1 VILRGEMQIS
11 TRMVT
16 CLTSAAMALSA
27 CGGGS
32 GGANS
37 APPAPP
43 PPNGPVITSEADAI
57 LHMDQLRAQ
66 GFRGGGVRVGV
77 ISTGVVNLASYQAAG
92 VLPAGIY
99 VSQNTAGTL
108 DEGSWM
114 LELVHQH
121 APDAVLG
128 FCDGIDLDFNG
139 CIQDLGNNFHADI
152 IVDDILFSG
161 QFYPDATA
169 ATVAQLETANDRM
182 VFIHLS
188 GNEQNGGYWQGP
200 FVPTAAIIAG
210 SQMMLL
216 DFGIASGDASD
227 AFNAITAPAA
237 KRLRLILNWN
247 DPPHDLAN
255 HALTAYLLDGNSQVL
270 TQVSSQSDPTLVL
283 DYTNATGAAQSV
295 RLAVSLDSGAA
306 QGLVLQL
313 MEGSATCNIE
323 CQPLAHASSGLA
335 GGTVGDIPD
344 ALVVGATFAMS
355 PRELEVWSNHGP
367 FRIDFQATADAA
379 SPDGFDYTRLAT
391 PLQVAKPDLVSPDCV
406 TTPFSDGKTL
416 TNKQFCGTS
425 AAVPS
430 IAAAAALLESAGFN
444 RAQVL
449 KALRST
455 AVPLGTATWDPGYGF
470 GLADAAAALHSGGN

>member
-1 VILRGEMQIS
+1 MQIS
-11 TRMVT
+11 ARMATCVT
-16 CLTSAAMALSA
+16 AAAMALSA
-27 CGGGS
+27 CGGS
-32 GGANS
+32 GGAS
-37 APPAPP
+37 APPAPPP

-57 LHMDQLRAQ
+57 LHMDQLRAA

-99 VSQNTAGTL
+99 ISRNTAGTL

-128 FCDGIDLDFNG
+128 FCDGVDLDFNG
-139 CIQDLGNNFHADI
+139 CIQDLGDNFHADI

-169 ATVAQLETANDRM
+169 VTVAQLEAANDRL
-182 VFIHLS
+182 VFVHLS

-200 FVPTAAIIAG
+200 FVPTAATIAG
-210 SQMMLL
+210 SQLMLL
-216 DFGIASGDASD
+216 DFGIASGGAAD
-227 AFNAITAPAA
+227 AFNAITVPATD
-237 KRLRLILNWN
+237 RLRLILNWN
-247 DPPHDLAN
+247 DPPHDPAN

-270 TQVSSQSDPTLVL
+270 AQISSQSDPTLVL
-283 DYTNATGAAQSV
+283 NYTNTTSAAQAV
-295 RLAVSLDSGAA
+295 RLAVSLDSGSA
-306 QGLVLQL
+306 QGLVVQIT
-313 MEGSATCNIE
+313 EGSATCNIE

-335 GGTVGDIPD
+335 GGTIGDIPD

-355 PRELEVWSNHGP
+355 PHMLEAWSNHGP
-367 FRIDFQATADAA
+367 FRIDFQATVDAA
-379 SPDGFDYTRLAT
+379 SPDGFDYARLAA
-391 PLQVAKPDLVSPDCV
+391 PLQIAKPDLVAPDCV
-406 TTPFSDGKTL
+406 TTPFSNGKTL
-416 TNKQFCGTS
+416 TNNQFCGTS

-444 RAQVL
+444 RVQVL

-455 AVPLGTATWDPGYGF
+455 AVPLGTATWDPAYGF

>member
-1 VILRGEMQIS
+1 MQIS
-11 TRMVT
+11 ARMAT
-16 CLTSAAMALSA
+16 CMTAAAMAVSA

-37 APPAPP
+37 PLPGPPA
-43 PPNGPVITSEADAI
+43 PNGPVITSEADTI
-57 LHMDQLRAQ
+57 LHLDQLRAA

-77 ISTGVVNLASYQAAG
+77 ISTGVVNLASYQTAG

-99 VSQNTAGTL
+99 ISQNTAGTL

-128 FCDGIDLDFNG
+128 FCDGVDLDFNG
-139 CIQDLGNNFHADI
+139 CIRDLGNNFHADI

-169 ATVAQLETANDRM
+169 ATVAQLESANDRM
-182 VFIHLS
+182 VFVHLS

-200 FVPTAAIIAG
+200 FVPTAAMIAG
-210 SQMMLL
+210 SQVMLL
-216 DFGIASGDASD
+216 DFGIASGTAAD
-227 AFNAITAPAA
+227 AFNAITVPAT

-247 DPPHDLAN
+247 DPAN

-270 TQVSSQSDPTLVL
+270 TQVSSQSDPTLLV
-283 DYTNATGAAQSV
+283 DYTNTAGAAQAV
-295 RLAVSLDSGAA
+295 RLAVSLDLGSA
-306 QGLVLQL
+306 QGLVVQVT
-313 MEGSATCNIE
+313 EGSATCNIE

-335 GGTVGDIPD
+335 GGTIGDIPD
-344 ALVVGATFAMS
+344 ALVIGATFAMS
-355 PRELEVWSNHGP
+355 PHMLEAWSNHGP

-379 SPDGFDYTRLAT
+379 APDGFDYARLAT
-391 PLQVAKPDLVSPDCV
+391 PLQVAKPDLVAPDCV

-416 TNKQFCGTS
+416 TNNQFCGTS

-449 KALRST
+449 KALRGT
-455 AVPLGTATWDPGYGF
+455 AVPLGAAAWDPGYGF